1 MNYDKGVSSLASG
14 YHGIAYT
21 GDMLINQY
29 DGYNAAYHNY
39 NSSDSSISDISKM
52 VRVVSGAVAK
62 QNMIIPGLRDDA
74 NSTVVGYTK
83 TNNSSIEHES
93 DGQVF
98 NNFVSSDG
106 LNDLLIK
113 NKPKS
118 NYDFDGECKAMSD
131 ILKSSDADCIELFK
145 TSSDTS
151 DDAAIE
157 RIDNYIE
164 DFNDNIKNSDIELDK
179 TGFLVGKLSTSN
191 STSVT
196 VDISDIFKFNC
207 GVIILDVDSDV
218 ITVDITNSAKKFTGL
233 IVINGNVVLNNM
245 TLNANADV
253 VKFVLKA
260 ARIKIGSVTQSLG
273 AWLINSFKDPDLD
286 GQTDPLT
293 GDELTYSDLIK
304 VNNWRRT
311 D

>member
-1 MNYDKGVSSLASG
+1 M
-14 YHGIAYT
+14 
-21 GDMLINQY
+21 
-29 DGYNAAYHNY
+29 
-39 NSSDSSISDISKM
+39 
-52 VRVVSGAVAK
+52 
-62 QNMIIPGLRDDA
+62 
-74 NSTVVGYTK
+74 
-83 TNNSSIEHES
+83 
-93 DGQVF
+93 
-98 NNFVSSDG
+98 
-106 LNDLLIK
+106 
-113 NKPKS
+113 
-118 NYDFDGECKAMSD
+118 
-131 ILKSSDADCIELFK
+131 
-145 TSSDTS
+145 
-151 DDAAIE
+151 
-157 RIDNYIE
+157 
-164 DFNDNIKNSDIELDK
+164 
-179 TGFLVGKLSTSN
+179 
-191 STSVT
+191 
-196 VDISDIFKFNC
+196 
-207 GVIILDVDSDV
+207 